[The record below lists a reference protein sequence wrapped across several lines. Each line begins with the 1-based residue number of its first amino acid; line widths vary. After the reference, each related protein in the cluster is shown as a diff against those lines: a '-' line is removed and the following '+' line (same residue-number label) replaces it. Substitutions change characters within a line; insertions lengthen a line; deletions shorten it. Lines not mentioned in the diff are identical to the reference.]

1 MVERLEAA
9 GLRIHWDDDLSVA
22 TSDRRN
28 GRAPGGFADHL
39 AEVSRQV
46 STNATDEAS

>member
-1 MVERLEAA
+1 M
-9 GLRIHWDDDLSVA
+9 SVT

-39 AEVSRQV
+39 AEVSQEVAADHDREV
-46 STNATDEAS
+46 GAS